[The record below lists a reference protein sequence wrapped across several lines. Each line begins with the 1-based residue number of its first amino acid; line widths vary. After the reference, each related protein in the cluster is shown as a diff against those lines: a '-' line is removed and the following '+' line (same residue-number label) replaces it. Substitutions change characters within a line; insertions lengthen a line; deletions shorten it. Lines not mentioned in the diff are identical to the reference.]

1 MDFVTL
7 LGVLG
12 GFALV
17 IVAIFLGGSPSNFID
32 VPSLMIVCGG
42 TISAL
47 FVNFPY
53 EEVAHSL
60 KSAVMMF
67 TSRKVNMGDVVETM
81 VRIADLSR
89 RNGIIALEN
98 VQTSNAVLR
107 KACQLIADNAA
118 PDIIKDMLRIEI
130 MAMKRRHNISITIFN
145 KLGGYAPAFGMIGT
159 LIGLVQMLTNL
170 DDPKMIGPAMAVA
183 ILTTFYGAML
193 SYLVFLPIAGKMRAR
208 SMQDEQVLF
217 VIFEGA
223 RCILD
228 NNNPRL
234 VYEKLSSFIPP
245 KERKNERR

>member
-1 MDFVTL
+1 MDFATL
-7 LGVLG
+7 LGILG

-17 IVAIFLGGSPSNFID
+17 IVAIFMGGSPSNFID
-32 VPSLMIVCGG
+32 IPSIMIVGGG

-193 SYLVFLPIAGKMRAR
+193 SYLVFLPIAGQMRAR
-208 SMQDEQVLF
+208 SMQDELVVF

-228 NNNPRL
+228 NNNPGL

-245 KERKNERR
+245 KERRNERR